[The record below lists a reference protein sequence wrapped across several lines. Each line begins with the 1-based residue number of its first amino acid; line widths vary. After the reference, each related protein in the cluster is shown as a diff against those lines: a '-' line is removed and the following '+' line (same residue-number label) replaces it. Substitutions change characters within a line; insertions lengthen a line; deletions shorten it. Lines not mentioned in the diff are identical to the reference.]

1 MKLSITNKKF
11 EENSSKGLLIIAAIF
26 LFILSAI
33 LTLSPSA
40 RYRSWDVNYRW
51 GHWIG
56 YFFWLGSTISLFT
69 TLNRKFRDWDPYI
82 LITAKVIVGWGLI
95 TIWRLNTY
103 FGLRQTLW
111 LTISTIISIILLRNP
126 STINKLKKY
135 KYFWLAA
142 GLSLITL
149 TFFFGTYPGGIGP
162 RLWLG
167 FKGVYFQP
175 SEFLK
180 IILIIYLAS
189 YFSEKPSG
197 KFDIVHTLLPTIILV
212 AASIVLLI
220 AQKDLGTALI
230 FITIYFLMVY
240 FVYGKKRILILGGV
254 LIIFSSVIG
263 FFFIDLI
270 RIRFQGWLLPWGASQ
285 TSSYQ
290 IIQSIISIAS
300 GGLFGTGIG
309 LGYPNLVP
317 LAHSDFIFSAIAEE
331 TGLIGSIGFISILL
345 IFLFRGTKVSL
356 NTGNRFYKYLSA
368 GITIYVIT
376 QSILILG
383 GNTRLLPIT
392 GVTLPFVSYGGSSLL
407 TSYFALSILLII
419 SAHTKEREILI
430 SNYQPYQ
437 IATSIFSICLI
448 AIAMTIGWWGFI
460 RENDIQERT
469 DNPRHLI
476 ANTYVKRGEIFD
488 RNSQI
493 LAETLGKVGSFSR
506 LYSYPPLSNSIGYI
520 DQKYGLFGIE
530 KEYDD
535 YLSGLKGYP
544 ASVIWLN
551 YLIYDQPPD
560 GRSIRL
566 TLDLKLQDEVDNLLQ
581 NNQGAAVVLNA
592 INGNI
597 LAISTQPYFDAN
609 QLEENWASWNNSE
622 NAPFLNR
629 ASQGAYPVSGLL
641 SPLFLFEQEI
651 GTIELP
657 QDPISTTSDHNDILC
672 NSQNT
677 NLEEFQTSVRNG
689 CLSSAFQ
696 LTENKNLADMV
707 GSNIFEFIIN
717 PPITGLPANPPQ
729 MISQSGDLF
738 DLISGDNQI
747 RTSPLQI
754 AASLAPLSNGGI
766 LIPPS
771 IVSSVNLSSDQWV
784 LIPSEE
790 GQAILSPKK
799 SEEISQFL
807 VSEEIPAWEISA
819 IAYDQENAFSWYVMG
834 TNNNWEKTPI
844 IIALVI
850 ENGNRNRAQ
859 TIGRAIFEAIDQ

>member
-1 MKLSITNKKF
+1 M
-11 EENSSKGLLIIAAIF
+11 AVIF

-40 RYRSWDVNYRW
+40 KYRSWDVNYRW
-51 GHWIG
+51 VHWIG
-56 YFFWLGSTISLFT
+56 YFFWLASTFSIYT
-69 TLNRKFRDWDPYI
+69 TLNKKFHDWDPYI
-82 LITAKVIVGWGLI
+82 FITAQIIVGWGLI

-111 LTISTIISIILLRNP
+111 LTISSIISIILLRNP
-126 STINKLKKY
+126 SIINQLKKY

-162 RLWLG
+162 KLWLG

-197 KFDIVHTLLPTIILV
+197 KFDIIRTILPTIILV
-212 AASIVLLI
+212 AASIILLI

-230 FITIYFLMVY
+230 FITIFILIVY
-240 FVYGKKRILILGGV
+240 FVYGKKRILVLGGV
-254 LIIFSSVIG
+254 LLLLSSVIG

-270 RIRFQGWLLPWGASQ
+270 RIRFQGWILPWGNSQ

-331 TGLIGSIGFISILL
+331 TGLIGSIGFISMLL
-345 IFLFRGTKVSL
+345 IFLFRGIKVSL
-356 NTGNRFYKYLSA
+356 NSGNRFYKYLSA

-376 QSILILG
+376 QSILIIG
-383 GNTRLLPIT
+383 GNIRLLPIT

-407 TSYFALSILLII
+407 TSYFALSMLLII
-419 SAHTKEREILI
+419 STHKNENELLF

-437 IATSIFSICLI
+437 IATAIFSICLI
-448 AIAMTIGWWGFI
+448 AIAITIGWWGFV
-460 RENDIQERT
+460 RENDIQERG

-488 RNSQI
+488 RNNQI
-493 LAETLGKVGSFSR
+493 LAETLGEVGSFSR
-506 LYSYPPLSNSIGYI
+506 VYSYPPLSNSIGYI
-520 DQKYGLFGIE
+520 DQKYGLFGLE
-530 KEYDD
+530 KVYDD

-544 ASVIWLN
+544 ASAIWLN
-551 YLIYDQPPD
+551 YLLYDQPPD
-560 GRSIRL
+560 GRPIRL
-566 TLDLKLQDEVDNLLQ
+566 TLDLTLQHKVDELLQ
-581 NNQGAAVVLNA
+581 NDQGAAVVLDA
-592 INGNI
+592 LNGNI
-597 LAISTQPYFDAN
+597 MAISTQPYFDAN
-609 QLEENWASWNNSE
+609 LLEENWASWNNSE

-629 ASQGAYPVSGLL
+629 ASQGAYPVNGLL

-651 GTIELP
+651 SSIKLVHD
-657 QDPISTTSDHNDILC
+657 QISARSKQNDILC
-672 NSQNT
+672 NSQIT
-677 NLEEFQTSVRNG
+677 DMEEFQTAVRDG
-689 CLSSAFQ
+689 CLSAAYQ
-696 LTENKNLADMV
+696 LTANKSIADMA
-707 GSNIFEFIIN
+707 GSNIFEFIFN
-717 PPITGLPANPPQ
+717 PPTTGLPTNPPQ
-729 MISQSGDLF
+729 AISESGDLF
-738 DLISGDNQI
+738 DLLSGDNQI
-747 RTSPLQI
+747 RTSPLQL
-754 AASLAPLSNGGI
+754 AASLAPLSNGGV
-766 LIPPS
+766 LLKPS
-771 IVSSVNLSSDQWV
+771 IVSSVNISSGQWV

-790 GQAILSPKK
+790 GQAIISTKK
-799 SEEISQFL
+799 PEEISQFL

-819 IAYDQENAFSWYVMG
+819 VTYDQDNTFSWYVMG
-834 TNNNWEKTPI
+834 TNNDWEKTPI

-850 ENGNRNRAQ
+850 ETRNRSRAQ
-859 TIGRAIFEAIDQ
+859 TIGRAIFEAIDR